1 MTERDKAHALS
12 AFPLLYS
19 AWVISLL
26 ATLGAIF
33 TGEVLGQVPC
43 QLCWYQRIAM
53 FPLALLLGVACL
65 NGDTRVGRYASP
77 LAAIGAALALWH
89 VLVFYEIAPTAIEPC
104 GQGPSCR
111 SADMTVLGVLP
122 LPVLSLVAFAAV
134 FALLQLVAR
143 RGPRE

>member
-1 MTERDKAHALS
+1 MTSRDAAPARG
-12 AFPLLYS
+12 AFPSLYT

-26 ATLGAIF
+26 ATLGALF
-33 TGEVLGQVPC
+33 AGEVLGQTPC

-53 FPLALLLGVACL
+53 FPLALLLGIACV
-65 NGDTRVGRYASP
+65 NGDVRVGRYASP

-89 VLVFYEIAPTAIEPC
+89 VLVFYGIAPTAIEPC

-111 SADMTVLGVLP
+111 SADMTVLGGVP

-134 FALLQLVAR
+134 FILLQLVTR